1 MTPDLPIIPTSKIK
15 KKKLEKTRI
24 HKWTLFSLCFIT
36 TLVVVSLIKAY
47 LPLLVSALAMLF
59 VWSQMTKPIAEIE
72 TKSTNDDTNQLDLF
86 HRQYKI
92 GRNIRRSKENYVKR
106 KIPKLHNLDRF
117 KKKLKP
123 AITFTLKKTREEV
136 IML

>member
-1 MTPDLPIIPTSKIK
+1 MTTKLPIIASSNSKKRK
-15 KKKLEKTRI
+15 KADSSI
-24 HKWTLFSLCFIT
+24 PQWTVFSLCFIT

-92 GRNIRRSKENYVKR
+92 GRKYSKIKR
-106 KIPKLHNLDRF
+106 EFHEQGDSKV
-117 KKKLKP
+117 
-123 AITFTLKKTREEV
+123 A
-136 IML
+136 

>member
-1 MTPDLPIIPTSKIK
+1 MTPNLPIIPTSKIK
-15 KKKLEKTRI
+15 NKKLEKGRI

-59 VWSQMTKPIAEIE
+59 VWSQMTKPVAEIE
-72 TKSTNDDTNQLDLF
+72 TKATNDDSNQLNLF

-92 GRNIRRSKENYVKR
+92 GRKYSKVK
-106 KIPKLHNLDRF
+106 KELHEKEDPKV
-117 KKKLKP
+117 
-123 AITFTLKKTREEV
+123 A
-136 IML
+136 

>member
-1 MTPDLPIIPTSKIK
+1 MTPDLPIIPSSKSQ
-15 KKKLEKTRI
+15 KKKLDNSRI
-24 HKWTLFSLCFIT
+24 HKWTFFSLCFIT

-72 TKSTNDDTNQLDLF
+72 TKATNDDSNQLNLF

-92 GRNIRRSKENYVKR
+92 GRKYSKIKKE
-106 KIPKLHNLDRF
+106 LHAKDDS
-117 KKKLKP
+117 KV
-123 AITFTLKKTREEV
+123 A
-136 IML
+136 

>member
-1 MTPDLPIIPTSKIK
+1 MTPDLPIIASSKSK
-15 KKKLEKTRI
+15 KKKLANSRI
-24 HKWTLFSLCFIT
+24 HNWTLFSLCFIT

-72 TKSTNDDTNQLDLF
+72 TKTTTDDSNQLNLF

-92 GRNIRRSKENYVKR
+92 GRKYSKIKKV
-106 KIPKLHNLDRF
+106 LDE
-117 KKKLKP
+117 KDDIKV
-123 AITFTLKKTREEV
+123 A
-136 IML
+136 

>member
-1 MTPDLPIIPTSKIK
+1 MPTDLPSLPSSKSRRKKQIDNSIP
-15 KKKLEKTRI
+15 
-24 HKWTLFSLCFIT
+24 KWTVFSLCFIT

-72 TKSTNDDTNQLDLF
+72 TKNTNNDSNQLNLF

-92 GRNIRRSKENYVKR
+92 GRKYSRGKKVLDEKED
-106 KIPKLHNLDRF
+106 PKV
-117 KKKLKP
+117 
-123 AITFTLKKTREEV
+123 A
-136 IML
+136 

>member
-1 MTPDLPIIPTSKIK
+1 MTPDLPIIPSSKSK
-15 KKKLEKTRI
+15 KKKLENSKL

-72 TKSTNDDTNQLDLF
+72 TN
-86 HRQYKI
+86 
-92 GRNIRRSKENYVKR
+92 
-106 KIPKLHNLDRF
+106 
-117 KKKLKP
+117 KKHFSN
-123 AITFTLKKTREEV
+123 T
-136 IML
+136 

>member
-24 HKWTLFSLCFIT
+24 HQWTLFSLFFIT

-86 HRQYKI
+86 NRQYKI
-92 GRNIRRSKENYVKR
+92 GRKYSKIKR
-106 KIPKLHNLDRF
+106 EL
-117 KKKLKP
+117 
-123 AITFTLKKTREEV
+123 REKEDSKV
-136 IML
+136 A

>member
-1 MTPDLPIIPTSKIK
+1 MTTNLPFIPSSSNSK
-15 KKKLEKTRI
+15 KKKDSSI
-24 HKWTLFSLCFIT
+24 PKWTVFSLCFIT

-72 TKSTNDDTNQLDLF
+72 TKAANDDSNQLDLF

-92 GRNIRRSKENYVKR
+92 GRKYSK
-106 KIPKLHNLDRF
+106 I
-117 KKKLKP
+117 KKELYEKEDSKV
-123 AITFTLKKTREEV
+123 A
-136 IML
+136 

>member
-1 MTPDLPIIPTSKIK
+1 MNTNLPIIPSSKSK
-15 KKKLEKTRI
+15 KQKPADSRI
-24 HKWTLFSLCFIT
+24 PKWTIFSLCFIT

-72 TKSTNDDTNQLDLF
+72 TKSRHDDSNQLNLF

-92 GRNIRRSKENYVKR
+92 GRKYCKIKKELHEKED
-106 KIPKLHNLDRF
+106 PKV
-117 KKKLKP
+117 
-123 AITFTLKKTREEV
+123 A
-136 IML
+136 

>member
-15 KKKLEKTRI
+15 KKKLEKSRI

-59 VWSQMTKPIAEIE
+59 VWSQMTKPVAQIE
-72 TKSTNDDTNQLDLF
+72 TKTTNDGSNQLNLF

-92 GRNIRRSKENYVKR
+92 GRKYS
-106 KIPKLHNLDRF
+106 
-117 KKKLKP
+117 KLKKELQEKEDSKV
-123 AITFTLKKTREEV
+123 A
-136 IML
+136 

>member
-1 MTPDLPIIPTSKIK
+1 MTPDLPIIPSSKSK
-15 KKKLEKTRI
+15 TKKLVNNRI

-36 TLVVVSLIKAY
+36 TLIVVSLIKAY

-72 TKSTNDDTNQLDLF
+72 TKTTNHDDDSNQLNLF

-92 GRNIRRSKENYVKR
+92 GRKYSKIKKELHEKED
-106 KIPKLHNLDRF
+106 PKV
-117 KKKLKP
+117 
-123 AITFTLKKTREEV
+123 A
-136 IML
+136 